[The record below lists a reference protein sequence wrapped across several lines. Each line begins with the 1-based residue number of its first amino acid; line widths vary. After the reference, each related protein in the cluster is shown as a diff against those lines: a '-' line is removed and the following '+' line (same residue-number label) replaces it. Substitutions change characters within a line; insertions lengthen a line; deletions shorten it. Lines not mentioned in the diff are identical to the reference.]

1 MKRLYFE
8 PYWQEGFDNAPRK
21 KGDEPFATVPFFAL
35 ARRGDALWAT
45 GADSVY
51 RVTASGVKKMSAFG
65 DFKVIDGIRV
75 NFDSP
80 DFVLVL
86 TQVNQRRSVG
96 GAVPM
101 LVPR

>member
-1 MKRLYFE
+1 
-8 PYWQEGFDNAPRK
+8 
-21 KGDEPFATVPFFAL
+21 
-35 ARRGDALWAT
+35 
-45 GADSVY
+45 
-51 RVTASGVKKMSAFG
+51 MSAFG